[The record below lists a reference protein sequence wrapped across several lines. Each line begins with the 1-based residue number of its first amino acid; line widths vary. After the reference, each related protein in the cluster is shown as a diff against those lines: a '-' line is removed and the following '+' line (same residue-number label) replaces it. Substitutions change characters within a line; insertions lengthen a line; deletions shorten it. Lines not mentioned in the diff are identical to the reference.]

1 MHYYLTEGLEGV
13 EHKKYRG
20 GATFTK
26 AIDDRFTEVAIN
38 SMGGQYIVFSMV
50 QQKNLAYINRIRDTN
65 YKGLRFLY
73 LDNEETLI
81 VKGMFHVLPG
91 LVAAQFIDTLRMRI
105 AKMRVN
111 DVLINVG
118 GASFE
123 GRNSSKEA
131 YCGLKP
137 GPPRP
142 RMIDWPT
149 LVFECGVL
157 KSKRR
162 LIADACWWLENSHEE
177 VKIVLVIKASQKD
190 RKVKIEQWEMDTGP
204 HTQATQDH
212 PDGSRTILKRTQ
224 KVTIFVLPGSRAV
237 ATAPFSLNFSKIF
250 LREPDRTRGEEDI
263 VLSKV
268 DLQDL
273 AILVWDS
280 WQ

>member
-1 MHYYLTEGLEGV
+1 
-13 EHKKYRG
+13 
-20 GATFTK
+20 
-26 AIDDRFTEVAIN
+26 
-38 SMGGQYIVFSMV
+38 VFSSV
-50 QQKNLAYINRIRDTN
+50 QQKDLASINRIRDTH

-73 LDNEETLI
+73 LHDEETLI
-81 VKGMFHVLPG
+81 VRGMFHALPG
-91 LVAAQFIDTLRMRI
+91 LVTARFIQILKMKM
-105 AKMRVN
+105 AMMRVN

-118 GASFE
+118 GASFK

-162 LIADACWWLENSHEE
+162 LTADACWWLENSHEE
-177 VKIVLVIKASQKD
+177 VKIVLVIKASEED

-204 HTQATQDH
+204 HTQATQHH
-212 PDGSRTILKRTQ
+212 PDRSRTILKRTQ

-250 LREPDRTRGEEDI
+250 LRNPNRTRGEEDI
-263 VLSKV
+263 ILSKV
-268 DLQDL
+268 DLQDI
-273 AILVWDS
+273 AIHVWDG